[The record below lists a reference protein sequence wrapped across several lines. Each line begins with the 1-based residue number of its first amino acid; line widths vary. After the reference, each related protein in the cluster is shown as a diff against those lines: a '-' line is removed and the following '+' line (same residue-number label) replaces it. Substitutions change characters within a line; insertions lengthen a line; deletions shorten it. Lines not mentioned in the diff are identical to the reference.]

1 MGPDVPLG
9 ATNEPIGPDVPPQ
22 VTRAERF
29 LSVPPARIVAMHL
42 ITGLG
47 QALEDAADQNHLLAT
62 SDLTRLGLDR
72 KQVARLCDH
81 RIIERIV
88 RGLYRVAGTRSPQQ
102 DIAAAVC
109 RHAVAV
115 ASHESALWLHDIDV
129 DPPEPPH
136 LTLPPGATSHTTLG
150 VLHRS
155 PLERIDVTRRRGI
168 PVTTLARAVVD
179 ASAHLS
185 VTALHEVTAQ
195 AVTARR
201 TTVRHI
207 EEAARRVEAEPGRI
221 GHGTLRTVLES
232 WSGRI
237 RPDSVAEATVLRRI
251 VGFGLARPVTQHEV
265 RDGAGRFVARVDLA
279 WPDERVC
286 REYDSDGYHPPPKVE
301 EDERRRARIEAAGWS
316 VGVIHRGHL
325 LPSREDWL
333 RRLAEDLRRRQ
344 RRAG

>member
-1 MGPDVPLG
+1 
-9 ATNEPIGPDVPPQ
+9 
-22 VTRAERF
+22 
-29 LSVPPARIVAMHL
+29 MHL

-72 KQVARLCDH
+72 KQVARLCDD

-88 RGLYRVAGTRSPQQ
+88 RGLYRVAGTRCPQQ

-109 RHAVAV
+109 RHAGAV

-195 AVTARR
+195 AITARR
-201 TTVRHI
+201 TTVRLI

-232 WSGRI
+232 WAGRI
-237 RPDSVAEATVLRRI
+237 LPDSVAEATVLRRI
-251 VGFGLARPVTQHEV
+251 IGFGLARPVTQHEV
-265 RDGAGRFVARVDLA
+265 RDDAGRFVARVDLA

-333 RRLAEDLRRRQ
+333 RRLAEDLRRRH